1 MPTGPTGRSE
11 HAPGESLFTG
21 VRGRGVLKRGTRV
34 QKEWV
39 LLRGSPALLL
49 LPLLLLVDRLYRPK
63 SMAFELPAT
72 LWTVRQ
78 RFGVSLARF
87 EVVEEHPLVLPSSP
101 PQLPP
106 QLVTPFAWTT

>member
-1 MPTGPTGRSE
+1 MRVGPPQGPPQGPSQGLPGTPT
-11 HAPGESLFTG
+11 
-21 VRGRGVLKRGTRV
+21 
-34 QKEWV
+34 
-39 LLRGSPALLL
+39 
-49 LPLLLLVDRLYRPK
+49 LLLVDRLYRSK

-106 QLVTPFAWTT
+106 QLVTPFAWTM